1 LGWVAIEDM
10 WMVIENR
17 FATKKEMC
25 DKCVLSFEEKLGYEI
40 IIAKL

>member
-1 LGWVAIEDM
+1 VDGSK
-10 WMVIENR
+10 NR